1 MSSLTDPLQYQ
12 SFEFLKSDQVLETQ
26 PSSFSPSRRPFDETP
41 TSVLAAGVR
50 GGEDQLRADIELHQ
64 RFALPIACLV
74 LPMVGIPLAISSQ
87 RSGKS
92 VGVILSLVLV
102 FIYYMILLA
111 GFALALEGLLPGRP
125 LPSGWRT
132 WPLAWSALSCCC
144 SWTLRI
150 AGISRLLSPVG

>member
-1 MSSLTDPLQYQ
+1 MTRPLHLCWLLESS
-12 SFEFLKSDQVLETQ
+12 
-26 PSSFSPSRRPFDETP
+26 
-41 TSVLAAGVR
+41 

-111 GFALALEGLLPGRP
+111 GFALALEGLLPVGPAVWMANLAFWLGRRFHAAAVGRSESP
-125 LPSGWRT
+125 GYHG
-132 WPLAWSALSCCC
+132 CC
-144 SWTLRI
+144 LRSVK
-150 AGISRLLSPVG
+150 AAV